1 MTIHHL
7 TLAPLTI
14 ETASGTSRD
23 LLAQTQ
29 AKMGFI
35 PNMYRSMALHPGL
48 FVTYVAGYQQLRSDS
63 GLSPVEQ
70 EVIFLAIS
78 RSNHCTYCMAAHS
91 FVADAMSKVPP
102 AVTNAIRDG
111 SPIPDPRLAALATFT
126 SLMFESRGRPEASD
140 VATFLTAGYEERHI
154 LSIILAIA
162 VKTISNYTNHIADP
176 TVDQPFAGRVWNG

>member
-14 ETASGTSRD
+14 ENATGTSRD

-48 FVTYVAGYQQLRSDS
+48 FATYLSGYQQLRSDS
-63 GLSPVEQ
+63 SLSPVEQ
-70 EVIFLAIS
+70 EVVFLVIS
-78 RSNHCTYCMAAHS
+78 RSNRCTYCMAAHS

-111 SPIPDPRLAALATFT
+111 STIPDPRLAALASFT
-126 SLMFESRGRPEASD
+126 SLMVETRGRPDASD
-140 VATFLTAGYEERHI
+140 VAAFRAAGYEERHI

-162 VKTISNYTNHIADP
+162 VKTISNYINHIADP
-176 TVDQPFAGRVWNG
+176 ALDLPFAERAWNG